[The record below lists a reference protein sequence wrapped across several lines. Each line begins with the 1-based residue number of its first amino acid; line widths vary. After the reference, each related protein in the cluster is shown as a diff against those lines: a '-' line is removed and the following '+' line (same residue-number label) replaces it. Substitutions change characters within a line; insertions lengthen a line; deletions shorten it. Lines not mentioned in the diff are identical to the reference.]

1 MQLGQQSN
9 PHSAVFPF
17 SSFGAETGR
26 HFRSAQG
33 KAQDQTRA
41 EMWKEYE
48 WQFLPL
54 LYIQYDSLYL
64 LGFARFGS
72 VTNLTNLPILKKNG
86 SPPHPPAFPCSGSS
100 AGCRRRRGP
109 LRGSFD
115 RSRAPRGQ
123 GLRIC
128 HCRFELILA
137 SQCRVV
143 YQTVTLSDFHE
154 VHNDTHGVL
163 TTRNVIH
170 IPGFQ
175 PDLYSESKY
184 ILIRVK
190 PVRCNPDVAPRLTS
204 GGYEDKVDV
213 ITPINILFKGG
224 GKFWPLMKIKLM
236 LLPQSTYCS

>member
-33 KAQDQTRA
+33 KAQDQTCA

-115 RSRAPRGQ
+115 RSCAPRGQ
-123 GLRIC
+123 GPLRVDFGKPAQSC
-128 HCRFELILA
+128 LPNSDAFRF
-137 SQCRVV
+137 SRGTQWYTWSFNYPKR
-143 YQTVTLSDFHE
+143 
-154 VHNDTHGVL
+154 DTY
-163 TTRNVIH
+163 TR
-170 IPGFQ
+170 IPTWSIQ
-175 PDLYSESKY
+175 W
-184 ILIRVK
+184 V
-190 PVRCNPDVAPRLTS
+190 
-204 GGYEDKVDV
+204 
-213 ITPINILFKGG
+213 
-224 GKFWPLMKIKLM
+224 
-236 LLPQSTYCS
+236 

>member
-1 MQLGQQSN
+1 MQLGQQSK

-33 KAQDQTRA
+33 KAQDQTCA
-41 EMWKEYE
+41 EMWKEYG

-54 LYIQYDSLYL
+54 LYIQHDSPLHL

-72 VTNLTNLPILKKNG
+72 VTNLTNLPILPVPKKNG

-115 RSRAPRGQ
+115 RSCAPRGQ

-128 HCRFELILA
+128 HDLTARICHCRFEFILA
-137 SQCRVV
+137 SQCSVV

-154 VHNDTHGVL
+154 AHNDTHGVL
-163 TTRNVIH
+163 TTRNVI
-170 IPGFQ
+170 
-175 PDLYSESKY
+175 LYIYQDSN
-184 ILIRVK
+184 LIYTVSL
-190 PVRCNPDVAPRLTS
+190 NAS
-204 GGYEDKVDV
+204 
-213 ITPINILFKGG
+213 
-224 GKFWPLMKIKLM
+224 
-236 LLPQSTYCS
+236 

>member
-1 MQLGQQSN
+1 
-9 PHSAVFPF
+9 
-17 SSFGAETGR
+17 
-26 HFRSAQG
+26 
-33 KAQDQTRA
+33 
-41 EMWKEYE
+41 MWKEYE

-213 ITPINILFKGG
+213 ITPNQHIVQRGWQMLTPYEDKVDVITPVNILFIGG
-224 GKFWPLMKIKLM
+224 GEFWSLMKIKVDIITPTNILFIGGGECWSLM
-236 LLPQSTYCS
+236 EI